1 MRKEEKKKEKKGRN
15 GIYIEYFPL
24 FFPVRN
30 ENQQADKHTTKDNI
44 ASEH

>member
-1 MRKEEKKKEKKGRN
+1 MDMKIKYFLGMRKEEKKKEQKGRN

-30 ENQQADKHTTKDNI
+30 EN
-44 ASEH
+44 